1 MDKQDIIK
9 KVNDILIDKLCIDTS
24 DELNPELKPEVKLA
38 EDLGADSLDAID
50 VTMEIEHQ
58 FGISISDYQMR
69 QMTDGG
75 TVQDVYDMV
84 TEALK

>member
-1 MDKQDIIK
+1 MDKQDIIT
-9 KVNDILIDKLCIDTS
+9 KVNDILIDKLGIYNAADV
-24 DELNPELKPEVKLA
+24 KPEAKLA

-58 FGISISDYQMR
+58 FNISISDYQMH

-84 TEALK
+84 AEALK

>member
-1 MDKQDIIK
+1 MDKQDIIT
-9 KVNDILIDKLCIDTS
+9 KVNDIIIDKLGIYNHD
-24 DELNPELKPEVKLA
+24 ELKPEAKLA
-38 EDLGADSLDAID
+38 ADLGADSLDAID

-58 FGISISDYQMR
+58 FNISISDYQMH
-69 QMTDGG
+69 QMTAEG

>member
-24 DELNPELKPEVKLA
+24 DEPNPELKPEAKLA

-58 FGISISDYQMR
+58 FDISISDYQMH
-69 QMTDGG
+69 QMTDGA

-84 TEALK
+84 EEALK

>member
-9 KVNDILIDKLCIDTS
+9 KVNDILIDKLCIDNR
-24 DELNPELKPEVKLA
+24 DELKPETKLA
-38 EDLGADSLDAID
+38 EDFGADSLDAID
-50 VTMEIEHQ
+50 ITMEIEHQ
-58 FGISISDYQMR
+58 FGISISDYQMH

>member
-1 MDKQDIIK
+1 MDKQDIIT
-9 KVNDILIDKLCIDTS
+9 KVNDILIDKLCIDNR
-24 DELNPELKPEVKLA
+24 DELRPEAKLA

-58 FGISISDYQMR
+58 FNISISDYQMR
-69 QMTDGG
+69 QMTDGA

>member
-1 MDKQDIIK
+1 MDKQDIIT

-24 DELNPELKPEVKLA
+24 DELNPELKPEAKLA

-58 FGISISDYQMR
+58 FGISISDYQMH
-69 QMTDGG
+69 QMTDGA
-75 TVQDVYDMV
+75 TVQDVYAMV
-84 TEALK
+84 EEALK